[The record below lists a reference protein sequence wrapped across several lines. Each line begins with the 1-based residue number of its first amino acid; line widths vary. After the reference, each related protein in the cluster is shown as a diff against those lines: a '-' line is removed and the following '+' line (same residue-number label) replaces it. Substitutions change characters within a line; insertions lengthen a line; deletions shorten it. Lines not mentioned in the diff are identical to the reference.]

1 MELILRQAMP
11 SRALQLIRDFSKPL
25 TRPDWRS
32 IRRISA
38 FDIYHYV
45 YRSLLI
51 LTPLM
56 ELIFYNMQHTNW
68 YNMYCNLELFGIE
81 KTSIKY
87 NIPVEELLR
96 IKGMREASTYH
107 TFWGDEQ

>member
-1 MELILRQAMP
+1 MELP
-11 SRALQLIRDFSKPL
+11 SRPLLLIREYSKPL

-45 YRSLLI
+45 YVSLRI
-51 LTPLM
+51 QTPLM
-56 ELIFYNMQHTNW
+56 EIIFYNMQYTNW
-68 YNMYCNLELFGIE
+68 YNMYCNVQIIGLQ

>member
-1 MELILRQAMP
+1 MLP
-11 SRALQLIRDFSKPL
+11 SRALQLIHDFSKPL
-25 TRPDWRS
+25 TRHDWRN

-38 FDIYHYV
+38 FDIYLHV
-45 YRSLLI
+45 YCRTQ
-51 LTPLM
+51 TPLM

-107 TFWGDEQ
+107 NFWGDEQ